1 MDSFNKNIINSYLKN
16 TVSILTTVFPFALSM
31 GVCSGI
37 GAFSGIIFS
46 IIASIFAN
54 EPKMKMAF
62 FTTFLIVSYTF
73 NAFGLS
79 TLSVSVIISG
89 LLLIICSL
97 FYKKLKTALY
107 SPFTS
112 AVMLSTALTVTVL
125 FTTDYFGIGA
135 EGNTVT
141 EMLSSYRSL
150 GFHPN
155 WRGVL
160 YGTIV
165 MVIMITFP
173 RKFKKFCKTVNAS
186 FIALALTLILNLFL
200 NPPYMKTAINEIG
213 ASSLSISSSI
223 IAPNLLEF
231 GKPDILAA
239 VLSGIAMV
247 IPCLFI
253 LMSNNAKKK
262 DYIAGGVSNCIFGF
276 ACSLPVPELNKKEKI
291 SSGITAAAIIALIFV
306 LGASLIERIPVHS
319 CAVVLIVGAW
329 QSISGLK
336 LKNTFSNAV
345 SIICFVLCLA
355 ACLILGIVHGII
367 ISALFFAVFCVFAR
381 NKVTLIDS

>member
-1 MDSFNKNIINSYLKN
+1 MDSFNKNNINSYLNN
-16 TVSILTTVFPFALSM
+16 TVLILTTVFPLALSM
-31 GVCSGI
+31 GVCSSI
-37 GAFSGIIFS
+37 GAFAGIFFS
-46 IIASIFAN
+46 IIASIFAD
-54 EPKMKMAF
+54 EPKMKMPIYTA
-62 FTTFLIVSYTF
+62 FLIISYTF
-73 NAFGLS
+73 NGFGLS
-79 TLSVSVIISG
+79 TLSLSIVISG
-89 LLLIICSL
+89 LLLIICS
-97 FYKKLKTALY
+97 FFCKKLKIALY

-112 AVMLSTALTVTVL
+112 AVMLATALTVTVL

-135 EGNTVT
+135 DGNTVT
-141 EMLSSYRSL
+141 EMLASYRSL

-200 NPPYMKTAINEIG
+200 NPPFMKTAINEIG

-223 IAPNLLEF
+223 ILPNLFEF

-253 LMSNNAKKK
+253 LMSNNAEKK

-276 ACSLPVPELNKKEKI
+276 SCSMPVPTLNKKKKLA
-291 SSGITAAAIIALIFV
+291 SGITAATIIALFFMF
-306 LGASLIERIPVHS
+306 GSSLIERIPVHS

-355 ACLILGIVHGII
+355 SCLILGIVHGLI
-367 ISALFFAVFCVFAR
+367 ISALIFTVFCIFAR
-381 NKVTLIDS
+381 SKVTLKDS

>member
-1 MDSFNKNIINSYLKN
+1 MDSLNKNNIVSYLKN
-16 TVSILTTVFPFALSM
+16 TVLILTTVFPLALSM

-37 GAFSGIIFS
+37 GAFAGIIFAF
-46 IIASIFAN
+46 IASIFATQ
-54 EPKMKMAF
+54 PKMKMPIYTA
-62 FTTFLIVSYTF
+62 FLILSYTF

-79 TLSVSVIISG
+79 TLSLSVVISG
-89 LLLIICSL
+89 LLLIICSV
-97 FYKKLKTALY
+97 FYKKLNIALY
-107 SPFTS
+107 SPFAS

-141 EMLSSYRSL
+141 EMLASYRSL

-186 FIALALTLILNLFL
+186 FIALLFTLILNLFL

-213 ASSLSISSSI
+213 ASSLTISSSV
-223 IAPNLLEF
+223 IAPNLFEF

-239 VLSGIAMV
+239 ILSGIAMV

-253 LMSNNAKKK
+253 LISNNAEKK
-262 DYIAGGVSNCIFGF
+262 DYLTGGVSNCIFGF
-276 ACSLPVPELNKKEKI
+276 ACSMPVPTLNKKKNLA
-291 SSGITAAAIIALIFV
+291 SGITAAAIIALIFV
-306 LGASLIERIPVHS
+306 LGSSLIERIPIHS
-319 CAVVLIVGAW
+319 CAVVLIVESW
-329 QSISGLK
+329 QSITGLK

-345 SIICFVLCLA
+345 SIVCFVLCLA

-367 ISALFFAVFCVFAR
+367 ISALIFAVFCIFAR
-381 NKVTLIDS
+381 NKVTVKDS

>member
-1 MDSFNKNIINSYLKN
+1 MDSLNKNNIVSYMKN
-16 TVSILTTVFPFALSM
+16 TVLILTTVFPLALSM

-37 GAFSGIIFS
+37 GAFAGIIFAC
-46 IIASIFAN
+46 IASIFTT
-54 EPKMKMAF
+54 EPKMKMPIYTA
-62 FTTFLIVSYTF
+62 FLILSYTF
-73 NAFGLS
+73 NASGLS
-79 TLSVSVIISG
+79 TVSLSVVISG
-89 LLLIICSL
+89 LLLIICSV
-97 FYKKLKTALY
+97 FYKKLNIALY
-107 SPFTS
+107 SPFAS

-141 EMLSSYRSL
+141 EMLASYRSL

-173 RKFKKFCKTVNAS
+173 RKFKKICKTVNAS
-186 FIALALTLILNLFL
+186 FIALVFTLILNLFL

-213 ASSLSISSSI
+213 SSSLSISSSI
-223 IAPNLLEF
+223 ILPNLLEF
-231 GKPDILAA
+231 CKPDILAA

-253 LMSNNAKKK
+253 LMSNNAEKKE
-262 DYIAGGVSNCIFGF
+262 YLIGGVSNCIFGF
-276 ACSLPVPELNKKEKI
+276 SCSLPVPALNKKKNLA
-291 SSGITAAAIIALIFV
+291 SGITAAAIIALIFV
-306 LGASLIERIPVHS
+306 FGTSLIERIPVHS

-355 ACLILGIVHGII
+355 SCLIPGIVHGII
-367 ISALFFAVFCVFAR
+367 ISALIFAVFCIFAR
-381 NKVTLIDS
+381 NKVTLKDS

>member
-1 MDSFNKNIINSYLKN
+1 MDSFNKNNINSYLNN
-16 TVSILTTVFPFALSM
+16 TVLILTTVFPLALSM
-31 GVCSGI
+31 GVCSSI
-37 GAFSGIIFS
+37 GAFAGIFFS
-46 IIASIFAN
+46 IIASIFAD
-54 EPKMKMAF
+54 EPKMKMPIYTA
-62 FTTFLIVSYTF
+62 FLIISYTF
-73 NAFGLS
+73 NGFGLS
-79 TLSVSVIISG
+79 TLSLSIVISG
-89 LLLIICSL
+89 LLLIICS
-97 FYKKLKTALY
+97 FFGKKLKIALY

-135 EGNTVT
+135 DGNTVT
-141 EMLSSYRSL
+141 EMLASYRSL

-200 NPPYMKTAINEIG
+200 NPPFMKTAINEIG

-223 IAPNLLEF
+223 ILPNLFEF

-253 LMSNNAKKK
+253 LMSNNAEKK

-276 ACSLPVPELNKKEKI
+276 SCSMPVPTLNKKKKLA
-291 SSGITAAAIIALIFV
+291 SGITAATIIALFFMF
-306 LGASLIERIPVHS
+306 GSSLIERIPVHS

-355 ACLILGIVHGII
+355 SCLILGIVHGLI
-367 ISALFFAVFCVFAR
+367 ISALIFTVFCIFAR
-381 NKVTLIDS
+381 SKVTLKDS